1 MQILNA
7 YSCLSK
13 GRSTDSKQKGFARDT
28 GCRYAQITT
37 AWASPYVCNTFTAT
51 LRVDKE
57 LKLERETAKVGSEM

>member
-13 GRSTDSKQKGFARDT
+13 GRSTDREQKGFAGDP

-37 AWASPYVCNTFTAT
+37 AWASPYVSNTLTAM
-51 LRVDKE
+51 LRVDEE
-57 LKLERETAKVGSEM
+57 LKLERETAKVRSEM